1 MIPRFLWDS
10 YDRRLL
16 KLIYYAMRTFLNKT
30 SYLKNDLKFIV
41 RNFVEKNDELQNMK
55 LEGSSKTYYDKLM
68 IIDCKTN

>member
-1 MIPRFLWDS
+1 
-10 YDRRLL
+10 
-16 KLIYYAMRTFLNKT
+16 MRTFLNKT